1 MAEEDDDSQ
10 KTEDPSDRKLSKA
23 REKGDVAQSQEV
35 KTWMI
40 LLGGTAGLIFMGPT
54 IASGVRAIGLP
65 FIASAHAIP
74 TDFEHLR
81 LTFALL
87 SADLGLLLAPLMG
100 LLLFL
105 AITSNVV
112 QFGLMF
118 APEKVKFDLSKI
130 SLIKGSKRLISQRAI
145 MEFLKGIF
153 KLLIVSVV
161 SFLMVVPWL
170 TDLTVMVRMEL
181 GYSLDRI
188 FIIATVL
195 AAGTVGVM
203 TLVAAMDFAFQK
215 HQFTKRMR
223 MSKQEAKDE
232 HKQSE
237 GDPHVKARIRK
248 IRAERA
254 QQRMMAAVPDADV
267 IITNPT
273 HYSIALEYKMDDMAA
288 PKLVA
293 KGVDHLAMRI
303 REVAEAN
310 DIPLV
315 ENPPLARALYAGVDI
330 DEEIPAEH
338 FKAVAEVIG
347 FIMRKRGDLQSQ
359 PEASIGAN
367 PQVQ

>member
-1 MAEEDDDSQ
+1 MAEDDDAQ
-10 KTEDPSDRKLSKA
+10 KTEDPTDRKLSKA

-40 LLGGTAGLIFMGPT
+40 LMGGTAGLIFMGPQ
-54 IASGVRAIGLP
+54 IGNGVRRVGQP
-65 FIASAHAIP
+65 FIESAHAIP
-74 TDFEHLR
+74 TDFDHLR
-81 LTFALL
+81 FAFADL
-87 SADLGLLLAPLMG
+87 SADIGLLLAPLLG

-105 AITSNVV
+105 AVASNVV

-118 APEKVKFDLSKI
+118 APEKIKFDLSKI
-130 SLIKGSKRLISQRAI
+130 SLIKGAKRMFSQRAI
-145 MEFLKGIF
+145 MEFLKGIL
-153 KLLIVSVV
+153 KLIAVGVV
-161 SFLMVVPWL
+161 SFSLAIPWL
-170 TDLTVMVRMEL
+170 TDLTLMVRMDF
-181 GYSLDRI
+181 GVSLDRI

-215 HQFTKRMR
+215 QQFTKRMR
-223 MSKQEAKDE
+223 MSKQEVKDE

-248 IRAERA
+248 IRTERA
-254 QQRMMAAVPDADV
+254 QQWMMAAVPEADV
-267 IITNPT
+267 VITNPT
-273 HYSIALEYKMDDMAA
+273 HYSIALEYKMDDMSA
-288 PKLVA
+288 PRLVA

-315 ENPPLARALYAGVDI
+315 ENPPLARALYAGVEI

-347 FIMRKRGDLQSQ
+347 FIMRKRGDLPSQ
-359 PEASIGAN
+359 ADTSIGAN